1 VLENPSAG
9 KFDPPPDPAVLGRR
23 QASARRRW
31 RGLALRLG
39 TVAVAGFAIWY
50 FDWGLHSR
58 RGGGAVTVTIYLAI
72 AVANQAIRMF
82 RKPAAEDPGPYGS
95 TTSITR

>member
-1 VLENPSAG
+1 MLENPSAG
-9 KFDPPPDPAVLGRR
+9 KFDPPPDPGVLGRR
-23 QASARRRW
+23 QASVRRRW
-31 RGLALRLG
+31 RGLALTLG
-39 TVAVAGFAIWY
+39 TAAVAGFAIWY

-58 RGGGAVTVTIYLAI
+58 RVSVTIYLAI

-82 RKPAAEDPGPYGS
+82 RKPPADDPGPYGS

>member
-1 VLENPSAG
+1 
-9 KFDPPPDPAVLGRR
+9 
-23 QASARRRW
+23 
-31 RGLALRLG
+31 
-39 TVAVAGFAIWY
+39 VAGFAIWY

-58 RGGGAVTVTIYLAI
+58 RVSVTIYLAI